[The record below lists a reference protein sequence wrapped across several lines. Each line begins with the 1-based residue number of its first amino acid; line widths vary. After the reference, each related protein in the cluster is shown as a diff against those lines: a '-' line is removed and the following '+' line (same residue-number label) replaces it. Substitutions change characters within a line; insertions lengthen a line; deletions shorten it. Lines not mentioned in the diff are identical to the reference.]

1 MEHKVSQLKP
11 SRFQAMFKYLM
22 ISAKKIAKCT
32 IWKMCSNSC
41 LGDYYV
47 KSKTVYKYD
56 ITFQTELF
64 SIALLK
70 KAKETRIVN

>member
-1 MEHKVSQLKP
+1 MYNMENVQ
-11 SRFQAMFKYLM
+11 F
-22 ISAKKIAKCT
+22 
-32 IWKMCSNSC
+32 C

-47 KSKTVYKYD
+47 KSKIVYKYD